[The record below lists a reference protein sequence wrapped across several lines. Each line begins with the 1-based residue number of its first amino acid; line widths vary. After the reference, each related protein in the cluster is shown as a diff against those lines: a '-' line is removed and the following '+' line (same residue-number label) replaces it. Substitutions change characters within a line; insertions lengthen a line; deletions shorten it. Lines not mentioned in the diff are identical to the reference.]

1 MSSKD
6 STKDLVMHSRSD
18 DIEIMIN
25 DKTEEVIELIV

>member
-6 STKDLVMHSRSD
+6 NTKDLVMHSRSD